1 MLKKRLIPVLIY
13 NDGKLVQSINFKHP
27 MGIGNALTKISFFNT
42 WSVDEIILIDVTREK
57 KNRKYFYDAIETLSK
72 KSFLPLTVGG
82 WIETIEEIRQIL
94 MIGADKIIINTKAFK
109 QPEFLEKSARTFGSQ
124 CIVVSIDV
132 KKFAN
137 SHKVFIDRGRVNTGL
152 DVEDWSRE
160 VEKIGAG
167 EIFLTSIDNDGS
179 RNGYDLDLM
188 KKVSSSVKIPIIGFG
203 GVWTWDHLV
212 DGILKGG
219 LDAVG
224 VGNVFHFKE
233 HSTKQAKKYLLEKGI
248 NVRKDSFFK
257 IKSNFKPSYDDVL

>member
-1 MLKKRLIPVLIY
+1 M
-13 NDGKLVQSINFKHP
+13 FKQDLR
-27 MGIGNALTKISFFNT
+27 N
-42 WSVDEIILIDVTREK
+42 
-57 KNRKYFYDAIETLSK
+57 
-72 KSFLPLTVGG
+72 
-82 WIETIEEIRQIL
+82 ETISLGAIYQACNEIKKVAWQGEIDTKL
-94 MIGADKIIINTKAFK
+94 IEPLIFSVYQTTADNIDDIYIN
-109 QPEFLEKSARTFGSQ
+109 LRR
-124 CIVVSIDV
+124 I
-132 KKFAN
+132 
-137 SHKVFIDRGRVNTGL
+137 NTGL
-152 DVEDWSRE
+152 DVEDWSRQ

-179 RNGYDLDLM
+179 RKGYDLDLM

-212 DGILKGG
+212 DGILEGG

-257 IKSNFKPSYDDVL
+257 IKSNFKPSYEDVL